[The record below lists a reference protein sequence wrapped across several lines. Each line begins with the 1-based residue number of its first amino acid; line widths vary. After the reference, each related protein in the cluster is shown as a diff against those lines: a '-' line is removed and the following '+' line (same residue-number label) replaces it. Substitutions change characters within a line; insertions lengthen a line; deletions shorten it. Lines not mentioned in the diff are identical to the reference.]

1 MAIESHELHLRNL
14 MEFFDTKKPKNHPED
29 LRLPDILQNYDSLT
43 EEKVQDDFNHI
54 SRSVEHL
61 TSHRTSINKKETIDI
76 INKYYED
83 FKEKI
88 KKIVDNLESNIT
100 NEYRED
106 LKDENVITLFN
117 NLKEIFR
124 L

>member
-1 MAIESHELHLRNL
+1 MDRFLC
-14 MEFFDTKKPKNHPED
+14 
-29 LRLPDILQNYDSLT
+29 
-43 EEKVQDDFNHI
+43 
-54 SRSVEHL
+54 
-61 TSHRTSINKKETIDI
+61 
-76 INKYYED
+76 